1 MLTPASSLVL
11 SCYSRVLSP
20 SLSPLSSVSL
30 SGLGEKLFSE
40 EQMERLFP
48 AGDESVQLAAGH
60 TPPAPSLALS
70 PSFSIPPPPRLPLL
84 GPALN
89 ANTPKVTEGAMLGL
103 YC

>member
-48 AGDESVQLAAGH
+48 AGDESVQLELQV
-60 TPPAPSLALS
+60 TRPRRPLSLA
-70 PSFSIPPPPRLPLL
+70 PSFSIPPLPRLPLL
-84 GPALN
+84 GPVLN
-89 ANTPKVTEGAMLGL
+89 ANTPKATEGAMLGL